1 MMNQNNIVN
10 AALQVLPTGKNI
22 HPYDIVDRAIETIQK
37 SGLKYMVCPFETVVE
52 GELKQILQ
60 LVDELH
66 EICYKSGAESM
77 MMYIKIQSARDKNV
91 LIQDKMEKYQ

>member
-1 MMNQNNIVN
+1 MNQSKTVN
-10 AALQVLPTGKNI
+10 VALQVLPSSKNI
-22 HPYDIVDRAIETIQK
+22 HPYGIVDKAIEAIQK

-60 LVDELH
+60 LVEELH
-66 EICYKSGAESM
+66 EICYNSGAESM
-77 MMYIKIQSARDKNV
+77 MMYIKIQSSKDKNV

>member
-1 MMNQNNIVN
+1 MNQSKTVN
-10 AALQVLPTGKNI
+10 VALQVLPSSKNT
-22 HPYDIVDRAIETIQK
+22 HPYDIVDKAIEVIQK

-60 LVDELH
+60 LVEELH
-66 EICYKSGAESM
+66 IICYNSGAESM
-77 MMYIKIQSARDKNV
+77 MMYIKIQSSRDKNV